1 MNSENELDH
10 EYQPCYNDPNAKK
23 HRDELLEETH
33 PTQRWEDL
41 PCDDDEIED
50 QSIYQDYAT
59 TEA

>member
-41 PCDDDEIED
+41 PCDDDEVED
-50 QSIYQDYAT
+50 
-59 TEA
+59 